1 MPDYSD
7 QFEPGNVLIRRADH
21 EGGDGK
27 LRPCVVISSSE
38 RGRDAKA
45 ETVLVV
51 PLTSDTDGQQRL
63 PMPVITPDPS
73 NGLVQRSAA
82 MCGRVSCIRKARLDQ
97 QIGSVHAQQL
107 RRVRLGVAAVIGLAD
122 LLTAT
127 TNERARASRQQRMS

>member
-1 MPDYSD
+1 MPEASN
-7 QFEPGNVLIRRADH
+7 QFEPGNILIRRADR

-38 RGRDAKA
+38 RERDAKA
-45 ETVLVV
+45 ETVLAV
-51 PLTSDTDGQQRL
+51 PLTSDTDGKQRI

-73 NGLVQRSAA
+73 NGLVQRSVA

-107 RRVRLGVAAVIGLAD
+107 RRVRLGVAAVIGLTD
-122 LLTAT
+122 LLTTQKPPIIGAL
-127 TNERARASRQQRMS
+127 QK

>member
-1 MPDYSD
+1 MPDSSD
-7 QFEPGNVLIRRADH
+7 QFEPGNILIRRADR

-27 LRPCVVISSSE
+27 LRPCLVISSSD

-51 PLTSDTDGQQRL
+51 PLTSDTDGKQRL

-97 QIGSVHAQQL
+97 QIGSVQAREL
-107 RRVRLGVAAVIGLAD
+107 RRVRLGVAAVIGLTD
-122 LLTAT
+122 LLTHQKLPIRT
-127 TNERARASRQQRMS
+127 SPK

>member
-1 MPDYSD
+1 MPEASN
-7 QFEPGNVLIRRADH
+7 QFEPGNILIRRADR

-51 PLTSDTDGQQRL
+51 PLTSDTDGKQRL

-82 MCGRVSCIRKARLDQ
+82 MCGRVSCIHKARLDQ
-97 QIGSVHAQQL
+97 QIGTVHAQQL
-107 RRVRLGVAAVIGLAD
+107 RRVRLGVAAVIGLTD
-122 LLTAT
+122 LLTTQKPPIIGAL
-127 TNERARASRQQRMS
+127 QK

>member
-1 MPDYSD
+1 MPKPSD
-7 QFEPGNVLIRRADH
+7 PFEPGSVLIRRADR

-51 PLTSDTDGQQRL
+51 PLTSDTDGKQRL

-82 MCGRVSCIRKARLDQ
+82 MCGRVSCIHKARLDQ
-97 QIGSVHAQQL
+97 QIGSIQAREL
-107 RRVRLGVAAVIGLAD
+107 RRVRLGVAAVIGLTD
-122 LLTAT
+122 LLTHQKLPIG
-127 TNERARASRQQRMS
+127 ASPK

>member
-1 MPDYSD
+1 MPDSSD
-7 QFEPGNVLIRRADH
+7 QFEPGNILIRGADR

-27 LRPCVVISSSE
+27 LRPCVVISSSD

-51 PLTSDTDGQQRL
+51 PLTSDTDGKQRL

-73 NGLVQRSAA
+73 NGLLQRSAA

-97 QIGSVHAQQL
+97 QIGSVQALEL
-107 RRVRLGVAAVIGLAD
+107 RRVRLGVAAVIGLTD
-122 LLTAT
+122 LLTHQKLPIG
-127 TNERARASRQQRMS
+127 ASPK

>member
-1 MPDYSD
+1 MPDSSD
-7 QFEPGNVLIRRADH
+7 QFEPGSILIRRADR

-27 LRPCVVISSSE
+27 LRPCVVISSSD

-51 PLTSDTDGQQRL
+51 PLTSDTDGKQRL
-63 PMPVITPDPS
+63 PMPVITPDLS

-97 QIGSVHAQQL
+97 QIGSIQAREL
-107 RRVRLGVAAVIGLAD
+107 RRVRLGVAAVIGLTD
-122 LLTAT
+122 LLTHQKLPIG
-127 TNERARASRQQRMS
+127 ASPK

>member
-1 MPDYSD
+1 MPEASN
-7 QFEPGNVLIRRADH
+7 QFEPGKIFIRRADR

-51 PLTSDTDGQQRL
+51 PLTSDTDGKQRL

-97 QIGSVHAQQL
+97 QIGTVHAQQL
-107 RRVRLGVAAVIGLAD
+107 RRVRLGVAAVIGLTD
-122 LLTAT
+122 LLTTQKPPIIGAL
-127 TNERARASRQQRMS
+127 QK

>member
-1 MPDYSD
+1 MPDSSD
-7 QFEPGNVLIRRADH
+7 QFEPGNVLIRRADR

-51 PLTSDTDGQQRL
+51 PLTSDTDGKQRL

-97 QIGSVHAQQL
+97 QIGSVHAQQV
-107 RRVRLGVAAVIGLAD
+107 RRVRLGVAAVLGLSNLLITRKPPIG
-122 LLTAT
+122 TPPKG
-127 TNERARASRQQRMS
+127 S